1 MSEIVSRVHSLTAAA
16 AGALPCADEITALT
30 DAAQLA
36 LLGELSAL
44 RREVDTAISLVASD
58 IERKS
63 ARELGPESL
72 ARRAGVRSGAE
83 LVQRLTGSS
92 LTDARKAVRVG
103 GLLETAASVSP
114 AEETDAPA
122 EPRSIEALAALGGP
136 WSAPIAVTVRNGWLP
151 AEHADRITSGLGV
164 PRDDASTPAYRQAV
178 LRLIAD
184 CWDGELTPED
194 AARNAKATRAVLD
207 REWAT
212 QNAQRLYEQ
221 RSLKRTVRSDG
232 MVKYDLLVDP
242 ATDAQIWT
250 PIRRHLAP
258 RLGGPRFLT
267 DEERA
272 RAEELQQD
280 ARTNEQLLAD
290 TFTAFLTAGITSSG
304 VFGKHTPTVTIAVT
318 TSELKK
324 AITAD
329 AARRNSPPHDGP
341 PGQPPGAASGTST
354 HRPPA
359 TPPPEDGI
367 AWLDGTPHPLTGAQ
381 LITSLCDGS
390 AAAALLDE
398 TGQTLDATKAERTFS
413 TRQRRA
419 MAIRD
424 GGCLI
429 PGCPMPPDAT
439 EAHHLNP
446 WNERPQN
453 RKTETKDG
461 ICLCRFHHLNLHNQ
475 GGHIERRG
483 NTYWLHWPGREPT
496 RLLPKHSLTTQL
508 RTQGTIS

>member
-1 MSEIVSRVHSLTAAA
+1 M
-16 AGALPCADEITALT
+16 AGMLPHAC
-30 DAAQLA
+30 
-36 LLGELSAL
+36 
-44 RREVDTAISLVASD
+44 D
-58 IERKS
+58 IERLSDGELTEFVRLLGQAAAVMQSS
-63 ARELGPESL
+63 AAIAAAEIETRSRRELGPESL
-72 ARRAGVRSGAE
+72 ARKAGVKSGAE

-103 GLLETAASVSP
+103 VLLETAQAVAPEP
-114 AEETDAPA
+114 ADAG
-122 EPRSIEALAALGGP
+122 PRSIEVLAALPGA
-136 WSAPIAVTVRNGWLP
+136 WSAPIAVAVRNGWLP
-151 AEHADRITSGLGV
+151 AEHADRITSGLGQ

-194 AARNAKATRAVLD
+194 AGRAAKATRAVLD
-207 REWAT
+207 REWAQ

-221 RSLKRTVRSDG
+221 RSLKRTVRGDG

-250 PIRRHLAP
+250 PIRRHLSP
-258 RLGGPRFLT
+258 RLGGPRFMT

-290 TFTAFLTAGITSSG
+290 TFTAFLTAGVTSSG
-304 VFGKHTPTVTIAVT
+304 VFGKYTPTVTIAVT

-341 PGQPPGAASGTST
+341 PGQPPDAASGTST

-359 TPPPEDGI
+359 TPPPGADGI
-367 AWLDGTPHPLTGAQ
+367 AWLDGRPEPLTGAQ
-381 LITSLCDGS
+381 LITALCDGD

-419 MAIRD
+419 MALRD

-446 WNERPQN
+446 WGENEAN
-453 RKTETKDG
+453 HKTETKDG
-461 ICLCRFHHLNLHNQ
+461 VLLCKFDHLNLHNH
-475 GGHIERRG
+475 GGRIERRG
-483 NTYWLHWPGREPT
+483 NTYWLHWPGEEPV

-508 RTQGTIS
+508 RTQGELP